1 MSFPL
6 NFWADCWVV
15 GYHVKELGVFFR
27 GGDGDA
33 YAFSGEATY
42 DNFPLDKVV
51 DKLLGVTAGEPY
63 EVGLGVIHLESHGAE
78 FFSDAFPFCHNSVC
92 AGKQLVANGEGGA
105 GGGENNLAFKIK
117 RKRVAIETLHLDT
130 DGGVKERRTVPPEP
144 EVPPPRSEAPR
155 PDPTP
160 SSPPK
165 ASSPA
170 PPVPRLFAGL
180 GDLRQRGLKMA
191 QNKNASIDRQN
202 LDF

>member
-1 MSFPL
+1 M
-6 NFWADCWVV
+6 V

-105 GGGENNLAFKIK
+105 GGGL
-117 RKRVAIETLHLDT
+117 
-130 DGGVKERRTVPPEP
+130 GGQAGRERDNRFGEVTAGFFRSH
-144 EVPPPRSEAPR
+144 EVPHAESGQ
-155 PDPTP
+155 
-160 SSPPK
+160 
-165 ASSPA
+165 
-170 PPVPRLFAGL
+170 PVGL
-180 GDLRQRGLKMA
+180 GECAQDNQIGVGGQEFQAAGEVLCPVVVVVGLV
-191 QNKNASIDRQN
+191 QCD
-202 LDF
+202 

>member
-1 MSFPL
+1 ML
-6 NFWADCWVV
+6 
-15 GYHVKELGVFFR
+15 R
-27 GGDGDA
+27 GMG
-33 YAFSGEATY
+33 
-42 DNFPLDKVV
+42 
-51 DKLLGVTAGEPY
+51 AGSS
-63 EVGLGVIHLESHGAE
+63 LESGA
-78 FFSDAFPFCHNSVC
+78 S
-92 AGKQLVANGEGGA
+92 EGGA

-144 EVPPPRSEAPR
+144 EVPPPRPEAPR

-160 SSPPK
+160 SSSPK